1 MYEIF
6 YQDPQQGLRTDL
18 SVYDISQALSANT
31 GLLWVDMWDIDDADI
46 DLLTGVFNLHPLT
59 IEDFIMPNVR
69 SKVENFKDYLFL
81 ILFAMDSTDKVKG
94 RINTSEL
101 DCCLG
106 NNFLI
111 TTHNNGINVLSMI
124 KERVRKQSPIMKNS
138 ADFLLYSILD
148 YLVDSYLPIINE
160 FDSMVDE
167 MSDELF
173 KDPSNETL
181 KKIYLLKNEIMYL
194 RRTVGPQAD
203 MMSLIARGEFPQIHA
218 SNSVYFRN
226 LYDNLVRLNDIV
238 GTSRDVVTGAME
250 AYVSVVSNRLNEVM
264 KTLTVIATIMMPLT
278 LIASIYGMNFKHM
291 PELSHK
297 LGYPMVV
304 SFMATIAI
312 FMLIFFKRKKWI

>member
-1 MYEIF
+1 MYETF
-6 YQDPQQGLRTDL
+6 YKDPQQGLKTGL
-18 SVYDISQALSANT
+18 NVEDIRQALSTET
-31 GLLWVDMWDIDDADI
+31 GLLWIDMWDIDDGDI
-46 DLLTGVFNLHPLT
+46 DLLTEVFNLHSLT
-59 IEDFIMPNVR
+59 IEDFIMPNIR

-81 ILFAMDSTDKVKG
+81 ILFAMDSADKTKG
-94 RINTSEL
+94 KINTSEL

-111 TTHNNGINVLSMI
+111 TTHNNGINVLSTI
-124 KERVRKQSPIMKNS
+124 KERVRRESPIMKNS
-138 ADFLLYSILD
+138 SDFLLYSILD
-148 YLVDSYLPIINE
+148 YLVDSYLPIISE
-160 FDSMVDE
+160 FDAMVDE

-203 MMSLIARGEFPQIHA
+203 IMSLIARGEFSQILP
-218 SNSVYFRN
+218 SNTVYFRN

-264 KTLTVIATIMMPLT
+264 KTLTIITTTMMPLT
-278 LIASIYGMNFKHM
+278 LIASIYGMNFKYM

-297 LGYPMVV
+297 FGYPMVI
-304 SFMATIAI
+304 SFMLII
-312 FMLIFFKRKKWI
+312 MVFMVIFFKRKRWI

>member
-1 MYEIF
+1 MHETF
-6 YQDPQQGLRTDL
+6 YQDPQQGLRTG
-18 SVYDISQALSANT
+18 LSAEDIRRTLSTNS
-31 GLLWVDMWDIDDADI
+31 GLLWVDMWDITDADI
-46 DLLTGVFNLHPLT
+46 DLLTEVFNLHPLT
-59 IEDFIMPNVR
+59 IEDFIMTNIR

-81 ILFAMDSTDKVKG
+81 ILFAMDSTDKSKG
-94 RINTSEL
+94 KINTSEL

-106 NNFLI
+106 SNFLI
-111 TTHNNGINVLSMI
+111 TTHNIGIDVLSTI
-124 KERVRKQSPIMKNS
+124 KERVKRQSPIIKGS
-138 ADFLLYSILD
+138 ADFLFYSIID
-148 YLVDSYLPIINE
+148 YLIDSYLPIINE
-160 FDSMVDE
+160 FDSMVDD

-173 KDPSNETL
+173 KDPSNATL

-203 MMSLIARGEFPQIHA
+203 MMSLIARGEFPQILP
-218 SNSVYFRN
+218 SNTVYFRN

-291 PELSHK
+291 PEL
-297 LGYPMVV
+297 
-304 SFMATIAI
+304 
-312 FMLIFFKRKKWI
+312 